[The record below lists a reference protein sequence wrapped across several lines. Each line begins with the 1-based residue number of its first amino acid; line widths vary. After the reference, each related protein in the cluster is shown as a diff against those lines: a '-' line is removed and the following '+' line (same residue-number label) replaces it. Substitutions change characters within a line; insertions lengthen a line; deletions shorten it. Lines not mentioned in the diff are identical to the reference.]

1 MEIAAGHFKAQC
13 LKLMDQVQQTKEEVI
28 ITKHG
33 VPVARL
39 VPMDAEP
46 RDSII
51 GWMKNSVSITGDII
65 GPLDENW
72 EADLP

>member
-51 GWMKNSVSITGDII
+51 GWMKDSVSITGDII
-65 GPLDENW
+65 GPLDETW